1 MQPTSRRS
9 FFGCVVAAAIITLL
23 SSALGHAAATHV
35 RHRFLAVD
43 DGTHTLVHV
52 DENDPAQHWRI
63 ANGYGMDMQLLGKG
77 RVLLNVDDGFREY
90 EVASGKRPKSVNGAG
105 GKSYSV
111 DRTTDGRT

>member
-52 DENDPAQHWRI
+52 DENDPAQNWSV
-63 ANGYGMDMQLLGKG
+63 ATGYVMDMQLLGKD
-77 RVLLNVDDGFREY
+77 RVLLNVDDGFQIGRASCRER
-90 EVASGKRPKSVNGAG
+90 V
-105 GKSYSV
+105 
-111 DRTTDGRT
+111 

>member
-43 DGTHTLVHV
+43 AGTHTLVHME
-52 DENDPAQHWRI
+52 ENGPAQNWSV
-63 ANGYGMDMQLLGKG
+63 ATGYVMDMQLLGKD

-90 EVASGKRPKSVNGAG
+90 ELTSGKLLKSVNGAG
-105 GKSYSV
+105 GKRSEEHTSELQS
-111 DRTTDGRT
+111 